1 MRWSDLLRMSAGSLK
16 RRKLRAFLTILGV
29 VIGTASIVVMIS
41 LGLGLQRSMYEQM
54 ELDGGTTGLTVTGKA
69 DDGMMYS
76 SGSYSTETG
85 ADGETA
91 KYITDET
98 IRELKMLDHV
108 KSADPVLNFSALAL
122 KGNYEGYIQ
131 LYGMTPEA
139 MERLNLELE
148 PGGRLPDPES
158 PQLEL
163 LFGNMVLMDFYEK
176 GTGSSCWETGELPDI
191 DLSKDKLFVILDQDS
206 YYQSQG
212 TPDMGSS
219 GSTESEGAGNGN
231 TVKSPRKYVLG
242 ACGVIAGGMD
252 TYNANSYNVLCDIYK
267 LKEYLQ
273 KEFRGR
279 AIPGQP
285 TTQNGKPYSQFV
297 YSSASLQ
304 ADDMDHVEELAQT
317 IRSLG
322 YDVYTN
328 VEYIN
333 GMKKTLGMVQAVLG
347 GIGAVS
353 LLVAA
358 IGITNTMMMAIY
370 ERTKEIGVM
379 KVIGCS
385 LKNIRQLFLLEA
397 AFIGFIG
404 GIAGNVLSLIISG
417 VINVLVPGE
426 SLWGTEGN
434 ISYIPVWLMLASMGF
449 AVLVGMAAGYFPAV
463 RAMKLSPLAAIR
475 NE

>member
-41 LGLGLQRSMYEQM
+41 LGLGLQQSMYEQM
-54 ELDGGTTGLTVTGKA
+54 ALDGGTTGLTVMGKS
-69 DDGMMYS
+69 DEGMMYS
-76 SGSYSTETG
+76 YGMSADSDEESGE
-85 ADGETA
+85 
-91 KYITDET
+91 YITDET
-98 IRELKMLDHV
+98 IEELKTLEHV

-122 KGNYEGYIQ
+122 KGKYEGYLQ

-148 PGGRLPDPES
+148 PGGRLPDPDS
-158 PQLEL
+158 PELEL
-163 LFGNMVLMDFYEK
+163 VFGNMVLVDFYEK
-176 GTGSSCWETGELPDI
+176 GTGSSYWDTRELPDI
-191 DLSKDKLFVILDQDS
+191 DLQNDKLFVILDQDS
-206 YYQSQG
+206 YYQTQS
-212 TPDMGSS
+212 TPEIGGAEMSGGSD
-219 GSTESEGAGNGN
+219 GGGET
-231 TVKSPRKYVLG
+231 TVKTPKKYVLG
-242 ACGVIAGGMD
+242 ACGVIAGGPD

-285 TTQNGKPYSQFV
+285 TTKSGKPYGHFV
-297 YSSASLQ
+297 YSSASVQ
-304 ADDMDHVEELAQT
+304 ADDMENVEELAQT

-322 YDVYTN
+322 YDVTSN
-328 VEYIN
+328 MEYIN

-358 IGITNTMMMAIY
+358 IGIANTMMMAIY

-404 GIAGNVLSLIISG
+404 GVAGNILSLVISG
-417 VINVLVPGE
+417 VINILIPGE
-426 SLWGTEGN
+426 ALWGTEGN

>member
-41 LGLGLQRSMYEQM
+41 LGLGLQQSMYEQM
-54 ELDGGTTGLTVTGKA
+54 ELDGGTTGLTVTGKSG
-69 DDGMMYS
+69 DGMMYS
-76 SGSYSTETG
+76 YSGGMSEEE
-85 ADGETA
+85 APD

-98 IRELKMLDHV
+98 IEELKTLEHV
-108 KSADPVLNFSALAL
+108 RSADPVLNFSALAL
-122 KGNYEGYIQ
+122 KGKYEGYLQ
-131 LYGMTPEA
+131 LCGMTPEA
-139 MERLNLELE
+139 MKRLDPDLE
-148 PGGRLPDPES
+148 PGGRLPDPDS
-158 PQLEL
+158 PELEL
-163 LFGNMVLMDFYEK
+163 LFGNMVLVDFYEK
-176 GTGSSCWETGELPDI
+176 GTGSGYWETGELPDI
-191 DLSKDKLFVILDQDS
+191 DLQKDRLFVILDQDS
-206 YYQSQG
+206 YYQTQE
-212 TPDMGSS
+212 TPDMG
-219 GSTESEGAGNGN
+219 GAGSAGGDEGGSGN
-231 TVKSPRKYVLG
+231 TARTPKKYVLG
-242 ACGVIAGGMD
+242 ACGVIAGGPD
-252 TYNANSYNVLCDIYK
+252 TYNANSYQVLCDIYK

-273 KEFRGR
+273 REFRGR

-285 TTQNGKPYSQFV
+285 TTQSGKPYSQFV

-304 ADDMDHVEELAQT
+304 ADDMENVEELAQT

-358 IGITNTMMMAIY
+358 IGIANTMMMAIY

-404 GIAGNVLSLIISG
+404 GVAGNVLSLIISG
-417 VINVLVPGE
+417 VINVLVSGE